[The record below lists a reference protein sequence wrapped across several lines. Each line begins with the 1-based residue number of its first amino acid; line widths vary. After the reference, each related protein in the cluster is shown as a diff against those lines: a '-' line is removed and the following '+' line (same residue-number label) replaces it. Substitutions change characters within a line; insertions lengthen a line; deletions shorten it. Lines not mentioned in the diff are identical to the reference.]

1 MGSKSRG
8 TKTSLSNIS
17 NIQQTHDDDGDRI
30 EMESIHT
37 EEVSYHQA
45 IINQKKMIDAAWA
58 HWSAY
63 ILNKY
68 KCAENDQINEDGT
81 IVRNT

>member
-1 MGSKSRG
+1 
-8 TKTSLSNIS
+8 
-17 NIQQTHDDDGDRI
+17 
-30 EMESIHT
+30 MESIHT